1 MNGLFLP
8 ALPKYAKV
16 TITFFLLLIGLTYLV
31 GVVNIYNKTK
41 FTVQGAIENERGSE
55 EKMIYAKEFGDLVS
69 VTHTHL
75 GGWAMLFMWVLLF
88 FLFSTY
94 SPKLKGVLGSL
105 PFLLAPLDAAGMWL
119 TRYAAPG
126 FAYLLMVAGFLMA
139 TTFGLVLVLDLIN
152 LWWGKKPLPK
162 SA

>member
-31 GVVNIYNKTK
+31 GVLNIYHKTK

-55 EKMIYAKEFGDLVS
+55 EKMIYPKEFGDLVS
-69 VTHTHL
+69 LTHFHL
-75 GGWAMLFMWVLLF
+75 GGWAMMFMWLLLF

-94 SPKLKGVLGSL
+94 SPKLKGVLGTL
-105 PFLLAPLDAAGMWL
+105 PFLLAPLDAGSMWL
-119 TRYAAPG
+119 LRYVAPG
-126 FAYLLMVAGFLMA
+126 FAYLLMGVGFLMA
-139 TTFGLVLVLDLIN
+139 SVFGLVLVLDLIN
-152 LWWGKKPLPK
+152 LWWGKKPVPQ

>member
-1 MNGLFLP
+1 MNGYSLP

-31 GVVNIYNKTK
+31 GVVNIYAKTK

-55 EKMIYAKEFGDLVS
+55 EKMIYGKEFGDLVS

-75 GGWAMLFMWVLLF
+75 GGWAMMFMWLLLF
-88 FLFSTY
+88 FMFSTY
-94 SPKLKGVLGSL
+94 GPKLKGLFGVLSFAL
-105 PFLLAPLDAAGMWL
+105 PVLDAGGMWL

-126 FAYLLMVAGFLMA
+126 FAYLFMGAGFLMA
-139 TTFGLVLVLDLIN
+139 ALFGLVVVLDLIN
-152 LWWGKKPLPK
+152 LWWGKPK
-162 SA
+162 AAAA

>member
-1 MNGLFLP
+1 MNGYSLP
-8 ALPKYAKV
+8 ALPKYAKI

-31 GVVNIYNKTK
+31 GVLNIYNKTK

-69 VTHTHL
+69 LTHFHL
-75 GGWAMLFMWVLLF
+75 GGWAMMFMWILLF

-94 SPKLKGVLGSL
+94 GPKLKALLGWL
-105 PFLLAPLDAAGMWL
+105 PFVIAPLDAAGMWL

-126 FAYLLMVAGFLMA
+126 FAYLLMIAGFLMA
-139 TTFGLVLVLDLIN
+139 AVFGLVVVLDLVN
-152 LWWGKKPLPK
+152 LWWGRPKKV
-162 SA
+162 AA